1 MTFSIVGYDPATHE
15 VGVAVQS
22 KFPCVGSVVPWAKAG
37 VGAIATQAWANPT
50 YGPDGLRLLEEGH
63 SVDEVVR
70 ILTAADEGADDR
82 QFGIIDAAGHAA
94 SFTGA
99 RCMDWAG
106 GLVGENFAC
115 QGNILVSGKTVEAM
129 VAAFRDTPGDLA
141 ERLTMALMAAAE
153 AGGDSRGMQAA
164 ALYIA
169 KENGGY
175 LGNNDRYVDIRVDE
189 NPDPIVELRRILKLY
204 RILFYKPKPENII
217 DLTGE
222 TKDYILGELIRRG
235 YYTGDV
241 GDAWNEQAQQALG
254 AFYSTENFEERLCD
268 FGKIDREVVDYLKT
282 LG

>member
-1 MTFSIVGYDPATHE
+1 MTFSIVGYDPRTQE

-37 VGAIATQAWANPT
+37 VGAIATQAWANPK

-63 SVDEVVR
+63 TPNEVVKL
-70 ILTAADEGADDR
+70 LTAADPGAEDR
-82 QFGIIDAAGHAA
+82 QFGIIDAAGHGA
-94 SFTGA
+94 SFTGS
-99 RCMDWAG
+99 RCMNWAG
-106 GLVGENFAC
+106 GIVGENFAC
-115 QGNILVSGKTVEAM
+115 QGNILVGEATVQAM
-129 VAAFRDTPGDLA
+129 ARTFTETPGDLA

-169 KENGGY
+169 RENSGY

-217 DLTGE
+217 MLEGDTSA
-222 TKDYILGELIRRG
+222 YVLGELIARG
-235 YYTGDV
+235 YYSGAAS
-241 GDAWNEQAQQALG
+241 DAWNTTAQEALG
-254 AFYSTENFEERLCD
+254 AFYSTENFEERLCED
-268 FGKIDREVVDYLKT
+268 GKIDREVIDYLKS
-282 LG
+282 L